1 MADTA
6 PRRMTREDRRAS
18 LLDAAADVLESRRGP
33 LTFEALAEVAGVSA
47 TLPYKYFESVD
58 EVALELYHRIVGA
71 VDDAIDHLI
80 ADPDTDLDEK
90 VRASLH
96 LWCDVL
102 REEGP
107 LLLRLSDDVAHP
119 GLGRAIEARRERAV
133 DVWADA
139 IEAHADVGP
148 ADARLLAASLTAGS
162 TAILRRWI
170 RDRLDRTATVER
182 FVVMNRAQIDAI
194 ATA

>member
-1 MADTA
+1 MPETA
-6 PRRMTREDRRAS
+6 PKRMSREDRRAS
-18 LLDAAADVLESRRGP
+18 LLDAAADLLESGRAP
-33 LTFEALAEVAGVSA
+33 LTFETLAETAGVSS
-47 TLPYKYFESVD
+47 TLPYKYFDSVN
-58 EVALELYHRIVGA
+58 EIALELYARIVGA
-71 VDDAIDHLI
+71 VDDATDDLI
-80 ADPDTDLDEK
+80 ADPDTDLDAK

-102 REEGP
+102 RDEGP

-119 GLGRAIEARRERAV
+119 GLSRAIEGRRERAV

-139 IEAHADVGP
+139 IEAQADVAP

-170 RDRLDRTATVER
+170 RDRLDRVATIER
-182 FVVMNRAQIDAI
+182 FVVMNRAQIEAV
-194 ATA
+194 ASL